1 MLVNSVFQLGDIYA
15 GKIRQNTG
23 EKLNK
28 LETEH
33 ISKRITEAFEDG
45 DKVAPL
51 AAVKA
56 LPEFLHLRYTDKRT
70 YNRRERIATQA
81 LELLVSQ
88 GLAQKTREGCYV
100 IVKKNPAA
108 GRDVCCFRVNF
119 YAAIATAAALGA

>member
-28 LETEH
+28 FETER

-45 DKVAPL
+45 DEVAPL

-56 LPEFLHLRYTDKRT
+56 LPEFLHLRQTDKNA
-70 YNRRERIATQA
+70 YNRRERMAAQA
-81 LELLVSQ
+81 LELLASQ
-88 GLAQKTREGCYV
+88 GLAKKVSADCYV

-108 GRDVCCFRVNF
+108 GREVCGFRVNF
-119 YAAIATAAALGA
+119 YAAISATLGA

>member
-23 EKLNK
+23 GKLNK

-45 DKVAPL
+45 DEVAPL

-70 YNRRERIATQA
+70 YNRRERIAAAA
-81 LELLVSQ
+81 LELLASQ
-88 GLAQKTREGCYV
+88 GLAQKTGGGCYV

-108 GRDVCCFRVNF
+108 GREVCGFRVNF
-119 YAAIATAAALGA
+119 YAAISAAALGA

>member
-1 MLVNSVFQLGDIYA
+1 MVNSVFQLGDIYA
-15 GKIRQNTG
+15 GKVRQNTG

-28 LETEH
+28 LETEY

-45 DKVAPL
+45 DEVAPL

-56 LPEFLHLRYTDKRT
+56 LPEFLHLRQTDKMA
-70 YNRRERIATQA
+70 YGRRERIAAAA

-88 GLAQKTREGCYV
+88 GLAQKTGEGCYV

-108 GRDVCCFRVNF
+108 GREVCFFRVNF
-119 YAAIATAAALGA
+119 YAAISAAALGA